1 MACSRGRWC
10 SVVHEIS
17 AEYLLADH
25 QTLEHSGHRPYL
37 AKTHCILRLL
47 AERGLVKGGVFFVAP
62 HETSCELHAL
72 EKLVGWRQT
81 KRRLVPGPVHSLVKV
96 VGVHCRHVSAATFY
110 RCVAAGGMKNLLS
123 FTFRST
129 ALTKGGVGRRT
140 ISNELLIGFK
150 GYKFVGGEL
159 NTKAEGTY
167 TLFYY
172 HDIFA
177 PTLPPTPNGP
187 FIWTRTRS

>member
-1 MACSRGRWC
+1 MA
-10 SVVHEIS
+10 
-17 AEYLLADH
+17 Y
-25 QTLEHSGHRPYL
+25 T
-37 AKTHCILRLL
+37 
-47 AERGLVKGGVFFVAP
+47 F
-62 HETSCELHAL
+62 
-72 EKLVGWRQT
+72 
-81 KRRLVPGPVHSLVKV
+81 
-96 VGVHCRHVSAATFY
+96 VSAATFY

-129 ALTKGGVGRRT
+129 ALKKGGVGRRT

-177 PTLPPTPNGP
+177 PTLPPKPNGP
-187 FIWTRTRS
+187 FICTRTRS

>member
-1 MACSRGRWC
+1 MDYGDFRVA
-10 SVVHEIS
+10 
-17 AEYLLADH
+17 A
-25 QTLEHSGHRPYL
+25 LEHPF
-37 AKTHCILRLL
+37 LL
-47 AERGLVKGGVFFVAP
+47 LLAP

-129 ALTKGGVGRRT
+129 ALKKGGVGRRT

-150 GYKFVGGEL
+150 GYKFVRGEL

-177 PTLPPTPNGP
+177 PTLPPKPNGP
-187 FIWTRTRS
+187 FIWTRTRNTRSLTLPKPAAVPD

>member
-1 MACSRGRWC
+1 MKR
-10 SVVHEIS
+10 
-17 AEYLLADH
+17 
-25 QTLEHSGHRPYL
+25 
-37 AKTHCILRLL
+37 
-47 AERGLVKGGVFFVAP
+47 GVFFVAP

-72 EKLVGWRQT
+72 EKLVGRRQT

-129 ALTKGGVGRRT
+129 ALKKGGVGRRT

-150 GYKFVGGEL
+150 GYKFVRGEL

-177 PTLPPTPNGP
+177 PTLPPKPNGP
-187 FIWTRTRS
+187 FISTRTRSIGS